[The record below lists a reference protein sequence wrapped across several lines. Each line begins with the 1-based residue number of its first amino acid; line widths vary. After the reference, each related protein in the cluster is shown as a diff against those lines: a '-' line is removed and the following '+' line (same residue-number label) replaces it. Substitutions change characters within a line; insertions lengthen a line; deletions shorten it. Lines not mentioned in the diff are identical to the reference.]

1 MTKEAVRS
9 LGIASE
15 DVSHETSEKIKTYL
29 QLLMHWNQSISL
41 VSAQHEIWD
50 RHVLDSVQLK
60 NYINRSDLV
69 ADLGSGNG
77 FPGIIL
83 AITTENKID
92 LYEVNQKKASF
103 LRYISSQLNLSLN
116 IFSDFEKVEKKYDVM
131 TIRAVDKLKNILRK
145 TSLLRTEN
153 TRYLFLKGESFQKE
167 LEEALLDFN
176 FSFTIYP
183 SKSKKEGAV
192 IEIWNVVE

>member
-1 MTKEAVRS
+1 MTRS
-9 LGIASE
+9 STICFE
-15 DVSHETSEKIKTYL
+15 DVSHETSEKIEAYL
-29 QLLMHWNQSISL
+29 RLLIHWNQSISL
-41 VSAQHEIWD
+41 LSDRYEIWD
-50 RHVLDSVQLK
+50 RHVLDSMQLK
-60 NYINRSDLV
+60 NYIKIPDV
-69 ADLGSGNG
+69 IADLGSGNG

-83 AITTENKID
+83 AIATENKID

-103 LRYISSQLNLSLN
+103 LRYISSQLNLSIN
-116 IFSDFEKVEKKYDVM
+116 VFQDFEKVENKYDVM
-131 TIRAVDKLKNILRK
+131 TIRAVDKLKNMLRK
-145 TSLLRTEN
+145 TSLLRKEN

-192 IEIWNVVE
+192 IEIWNVVG